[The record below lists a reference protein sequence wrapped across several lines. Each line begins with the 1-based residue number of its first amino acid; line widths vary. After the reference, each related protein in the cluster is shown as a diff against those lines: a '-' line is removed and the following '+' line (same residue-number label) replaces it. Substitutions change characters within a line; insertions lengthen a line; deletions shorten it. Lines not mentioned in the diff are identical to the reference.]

1 MNAKNLFR
9 FLTGVVLLTA
19 LAMPGSAK
27 AREVVPLRIIQTVE
41 ARFPVASDTLPIA
54 RGEARLLIFVDA
66 DGKLVD
72 SLIVSYT
79 QKSFAIE
86 ALWALQQWR
95 YEPARLDGQ
104 PIASRMQVTFNFE
117 ADRKVISTTP
127 VEMWD
132 SFVQSTTGAP
142 VTHQVCQAD
151 ELDQALQ
158 AMKTV
163 RPQHPKTAAPPGT
176 ENGRVVLDF
185 FVDETG
191 RPRMPVVASATDDR
205 MAAAAIDALEGWRF
219 SPPMRVGQPVAV
231 HVRQEFVF
239 VN

>member
-9 FLTGVVLLTA
+9 CLTGAILLTA
-19 LAMPGSAK
+19 IALPGWAK
-27 AREVVPLRIIQTVE
+27 TREVVPLRIIQTVE
-41 ARFPVASDTLPIA
+41 ARFPVAADTLTLA
-54 RGEARLLIFVDA
+54 SGEARVLIFVDA

-72 SLIVSYT
+72 SLIVSHT
-79 QKSFAIE
+79 QKSFATE

-104 PIASRMQVTFNFE
+104 PVASRMLVTFTFE
-117 ADRKVISTTP
+117 ADRKVISSTP
-127 VEMWD
+127 IEMWD
-132 SFVQSTTGAP
+132 NFVQSTTGAP
-142 VTHQVCQAD
+142 VTRQVCQAE

-158 AMKTV
+158 ALKTV
-163 RPQHPKTAAPPGT
+163 RPRHPKTAAPPGT

-205 MAAAAIDALEGWRF
+205 MAAAAIDALGEWRF
-219 SPPMRVGQPVAV
+219 STPLRLGRPVAV